1 MNDGTKYR
9 AWAENQQHEC
19 RAKPG
24 HLLAPLIALMFAVT
38 TLVWLPL
45 TTAVCSI
52 VVAGLLFGTVLQ
64 ASSHSTD
71 TTRGVHDDARII
83 D

>member
-1 MNDGTKYR
+1 MTARSTEPGQKSSTTN
-9 AWAENQQHEC
+9 AERNP
-19 RAKPG
+19 AISSPP
-24 HLLAPLIALMFAVT
+24 LLVLMFAVT

-45 TTAVCSI
+45 TTAACSI
-52 VVAGLLFGTVLQ
+52 IVAGLLFGTVLQ

-71 TTRGVHDDARII
+71 TARGVHDEARTI